1 MLKKNGYQER
11 IISKIFIGIT
21 NNHSLS
27 QSQLQTQATKPEG
40 EEIVEI
46 LMKNKDVYSVLTK

>member
-46 LMKNKDVYSVLTK
+46 LMKN